1 MSPFDQARALATP
14 EAQASIDLI
23 ESFFQKLEAMDWEGV
38 GSLFTEDGAYCD
50 EPARDMDGI
59 GPAGV
64 TEKLAKAIVDL
75 DAFPMCVDTVVGD
88 AQRVTTRRTEEW
100 HFTSGEVLK
109 LPVLCIHE
117 IEGGKIKRWHE
128 FWNMPAFMS
137 QLPQSWL
144 EARAKEAAAAA
155 S

>member
-1 MSPFDQARALATP
+1 MNPFDQARSLATP
-14 EAQASIDLI
+14 EARASIDLI
-23 ESFFQKLEAMDWEGV
+23 EAFFQKLEAMDFEAV
-38 GSLFTEDGAYCD
+38 GRFFTEDGAYCD
-50 EPARDMDGI
+50 EPMREMDGF

-64 TEKLAKAIVDL
+64 TAKLAKSIVGL

-100 HFTSGEVLK
+100 HFKTGEVLK

-128 FWNMPAFMS
+128 FWNMPTFMA
-137 QLPQSWL
+137 QLPKSWL
-144 EARAKEAAAAA
+144 EASAQGD